1 MLGYDS
7 TNPGALRAL
16 ALRALAPRPRPSG
29 PWPPAL
35 GPRPSGPWR
44 PGLAPRPRPSGPW
57 PPALG
62 PPGPWLPLALHF
74 IHRGPLKGTA

>member
-16 ALRALAPRPRPSG
+16 ALRALAPR
-29 PWPPAL
+29 
-35 GPRPSGPWR
+35 PRPSGPWR